1 MSVMVRIP
9 TPLRRMTNGKDKV
22 EVESDNLGDLVEKL
36 NSEFPGFKDRLV
48 DEEGELRYFVNIY
61 LNGEDVRFM
70 DGLNTST
77 SSGDE
82 ISIVPAVAGGRGR
95 EVRRRLPPTRRP
107 GRSDRR
113 RGPTC
118 RLGFFRT
125 HRGQGVRGPG

>member
-22 EVESDNLGDLVEKL
+22 EVESANLGDLVEKL
-36 NSEFPGFKDRLV
+36 NGEFPGFKDRLV

-82 ISIVPAVAGGRGR
+82 ISIVPAGAGG
-95 EVRRRLPPTRRP
+95 L
-107 GRSDRR
+107 
-113 RGPTC
+113 
-118 RLGFFRT
+118 
-125 HRGQGVRGPG
+125 